1 MPPRH
6 LHLRPRTPSS
16 ESARRDAGTP
26 GWAPRREPWRV
37 RGAPLRSRRHP
48 QALPPLRGRG
58 HQRRPPTRAVSAAAP
73 APGRERL
80 HVLVEPSS
88 RFFPRSLHEPHGS
101 DTQGRSG
108 SGAMLGCGSG
118 MARGV
123 DGKYL
128 LLEAGLALAA
138 KLSPPAVLQR
148 NVDPAVEVTGA
159 RYGALGVIG
168 ARRAIAQFVTTGITA
183 EQRRDG
189 GTPGGPTPAR

>member
-1 MPPRH
+1 
-6 LHLRPRTPSS
+6 
-16 ESARRDAGTP
+16 
-26 GWAPRREPWRV
+26 
-37 RGAPLRSRRHP
+37 
-48 QALPPLRGRG
+48 
-58 HQRRPPTRAVSAAAP
+58 
-73 APGRERL
+73 
-80 HVLVEPSS
+80 
-88 RFFPRSLHEPHGS
+88 
-101 DTQGRSG
+101 
-108 SGAMLGCGSG
+108 